1 VKQTEFVIAD
11 FKTGFYRRDFLKYL
25 GIATAGGMLAPWTSW
40 ETLAQESA
48 ATPKSGGEINISVGQ
63 NPLSF
68 DGRNVSAITSFQI
81 GFNFY
86 NKLTRFVIDGSQ
98 LKIVGDLAESWEVAD
113 DGSITFHLLDGVK
126 FHNGETLTAED
137 VAHTFNTTIDP
148 SQGHSLIVVLLG
160 LIGKEV
166 VAKDRLTVVFPGG
179 FSPLLAAVSLFSGIV
194 NKKADLAGQDYVND
208 PIGTGPFKIVENIPG
223 TRVVME
229 RFEDYFKDGLPYLD
243 KVTWNILSDDF
254 ARVRALESGT
264 FQWISRVPLGLL
276 DVIEQEQGLKVLT
289 TPPGGFQWFLS
300 FNVQRPPFDDQRL
313 REAITWALDPQALID
328 VALFGRAQKSEGQ
341 IINGEL
347 VGFPVDVKNP
357 FTSQPDLNRARQL
370 VQELISDGVIPEG
383 FTFPTFVALGAADVV
398 RSAQIFKDQ
407 LAKIGL
413 NLDIRQIQTAE
424 RFSHILGDG
433 PGVDFG
439 IQLEPFSGFVDHDE
453 GLSPLFATKA
463 FFNEGRWSDP
473 ETDRLLSEAAS
484 APIQKK
490 RAALYK
496 ELYEQVLLKQVPKY
510 PYAWQEVPYAMV
522 DNLMGFPPLIN
533 QETFF
538 EQVWLAE

>member
-1 VKQTEFVIAD
+1 MKQTELLIAD

-25 GIATAGGMLAPWTSW
+25 GVATAGGMLANWASW
-40 ETLAQESA
+40 ETMAQEST

-81 GFNFY
+81 GYNFY

-98 LKIVGDLAESWEVAD
+98 LKIVGDLAESWEVAE
-113 DGSITFHLLDGVK
+113 DGAITFNLRDGVK

-160 LIGKEV
+160 LIGQEI

-179 FSPLLAAVSLFSGIV
+179 FTPLLAAVSLFSGIV

-243 KVTWNILSDDF
+243 KVTWNILADDF
-254 ARVRALESGT
+254 ARVRALETGT

-276 DVIEQEQGLKVLT
+276 DVIEQEAGLKVLT

-300 FNVQRPPFDDQRL
+300 FNTQRPPFDDQRL
-313 REAITWALDPQALID
+313 REAITWVLNPQLLIN
-328 VALFGRAQKSEGQ
+328 VALFGKGKPSNGQ
-341 IINGEL
+341 MINGEVIDFAL
-347 VGFPVDVKNP
+347 DVENP
-357 FTSQPDLNRARQL
+357 FALQPNLRRAR
-370 VQELISDGVIPEG
+370 ELIRELIIDGVIPEG
-383 FTFPTFVALGAADVV
+383 FTFTTWVALGAADPLRAVEV
-398 RSAQIFKDQ
+398 FKDQ
-407 LAKIGL
+407 LAEVGL
-413 NLDIRQIQTAE
+413 NLDIRQVQTAE
-424 RFSHILGDG
+424 RFSHILGTG
-433 PGVDFG
+433 ADFG
-439 IQLEPFSGFVDHDE
+439 IQMEPFSGFVDHDQ
-453 GLSPLFATKA
+453 GLSPIFATAA
-463 FFNEGRWSDP
+463 FFNEGRWSNPD
-473 ETDRLLSEAAS
+473 TDRLLAEARSAS
-484 APIQKK
+484 SKK
-490 RAALYK
+490 ARKAIYE
-496 ELYEQVLLKQVPKY
+496 ELYETNILKLVPKY
-510 PYAWQEVPYAMV
+510 PFAWQEVPYAMA
-522 DNLMGFPPLIN
+522 DNLMGFPPLLN

-538 EQVWLAE
+538 EQVWLDE